1 MASSDELSVSPSL
14 PVADLTD
21 SINRLNLIPPSD
33 KDSDDAPP
41 LSPPSSNGG
50 YNNVSDDVINQVDQF
65 LRDAIQNP
73 RERLSVLRM
82 EQDVVKFIN
91 DSNQHQL
98 EFQQLP
104 TSYLRLAAHRVAQ
117 HYSLQ
122 SMVLLDGSLPDGSGS
137 RIIVHKTSGC
147 KPPLIRLAD
156 IPVKLPSEDITVKK
170 VAIKQRPQKQSLVL
184 SDANSN
190 SVKNRNSKSVEERT
204 EEYSKARARIFSSS
218 DNGGS
223 LGGKPECESRKEEN
237 SLLGSLDVS
246 RVEDKSASVS
256 DVSSSRVLV
265 ESTTD
270 NSRPRSR
277 IETESVGRH
286 MQGSRVAIFRD
297 REVDRKDPDYDRSYE
312 RFVQRFDPGYGF
324 NGGSQTMQ
332 PMYTAVSNYPTEF
345 PQLGSTHGLQLSA
358 AHHPQPLLQHIP
370 GPWAPPAPA
379 GIGYGYPETMLPFN
393 PRQVGACSAPTLYLH
408 SSQYSCHCHG
418 MPFIPYEPLHQPFAQ
433 FHRPPP
439 DANFGMVWPW

>member
-1 MASSDELSVSPSL
+1 MASSDELRLSPSSL

-21 SINRLNLIPPSD
+21 SINRLNLIPSSD
-33 KDSDDAPP
+33 KDSDDAPL
-41 LSPPSSNGG
+41 LSPPSSSGG

-73 RERLSVLRM
+73 RERLSILRM

-91 DSNQHQL
+91 DPNQHQL

-156 IPVKLPSEDITVKK
+156 IPLKLPSEDNAVKK
-170 VAIKQRPQKQSLVL
+170 VAIKQRPQKQSLVD

-218 DNGGS
+218 DDGGS

-246 RVEDKSASVS
+246 RVEDKSDAVC
-256 DVSSSRVLV
+256 DVSSSRA
-265 ESTTD
+265 
-270 NSRPRSR
+270 RSR
-277 IETESVGRH
+277 IETESVGRQ
-286 MQGSRVAIFRD
+286 MQSSRVAIFRD

-312 RFVQRFDPGYGF
+312 RFVQRFDPGHGF
-324 NGGSQTMQ
+324 NGGSHTMQ
-332 PMYTAVSNYPTEF
+332 PMYTAVSNYHPEF
-345 PQLGSTHGLQLSA
+345 PQLGSTHGPQLSP

-379 GIGYGYPETMLPFN
+379 GIGYGYPETMVPFN
-393 PRQVGACSAPTLYLH
+393 PRQVSACSAPTLYLH

-439 DANFGMVWPW
+439 DASFGMVWPW

>member
-1 MASSDELSVSPSL
+1 
-14 PVADLTD
+14 
-21 SINRLNLIPPSD
+21 
-33 KDSDDAPP
+33 
-41 LSPPSSNGG
+41 
-50 YNNVSDDVINQVDQF
+50 
-65 LRDAIQNP
+65 
-73 RERLSVLRM
+73 
-82 EQDVVKFIN
+82 
-91 DSNQHQL
+91 
-98 EFQQLP
+98 
-104 TSYLRLAAHRVAQ
+104 
-117 HYSLQ
+117 
-122 SMVLLDGSLPDGSGS
+122 MVLLDGSLPDGSGS

-156 IPVKLPSEDITVKK
+156 IPVKLQSEENTVKK

-237 SLLGSLDVS
+237 SLLGSSDVS

-286 MQGSRVAIFRD
+286 MQGSRVAIFWD

-312 RFVQRFDPGYGF
+312 RY
-324 NGGSQTMQ
+324 SC
-332 PMYTAVSNYPTEF
+332 
-345 PQLGSTHGLQLSA
+345 L
-358 AHHPQPLLQHIP
+358 
-370 GPWAPPAPA
+370 
-379 GIGYGYPETMLPFN
+379 LPFHL
-393 PRQVGACSAPTLYLH
+393 VS
-408 SSQYSCHCHG
+408 
-418 MPFIPYEPLHQPFAQ
+418 
-433 FHRPPP
+433 
-439 DANFGMVWPW
+439 